1 MAWTDDDQCD
11 RLVSAASWAA
21 LLVVE
26 RSCRGAG
33 DDDDDDYDVAPAA

>member
-11 RLVSAASWAA
+11 RLVSAAWAA
-21 LLVVE
+21 LPVVE